1 MKRVLVW
8 GLVLILVLAIGGGMY
23 AYTAFQ
29 TLEVERVTDDM
40 HLIKGAGG
48 NVAVLKT
55 SEGTVIV
62 DTMTFSFQGARIR
75 EEAEALTGQPVV
87 MIINTHYHL
96 DHTHGNPAFEAGTRV
111 VSTEKTLEHL
121 KNLDADYWTGE
132 AAALLPNETFED
144 SREIAIGGKT
154 IRLIHPGR
162 GHTDG
167 DLVALFVED
176 RVIHMGDL
184 HFHYHYPNIDLEAGG
199 TVQEWGATLEATLDL
214 PFDKVIPGHGELT
227 DRDGIVQ
234 FQTFIEQLAAVGR
247 DAAEN
252 NKSLEETLVT
262 ANLTADADYEE
273 ITLIIPIG
281 LTREFVITRAWEE
294 ATGKIDTGYRP

>member
-8 GLVLILVLAIGGGMY
+8 GLVLILVVVIGGGMY

-29 TLEVERVTDDM
+29 TLEVERVTDDL

-48 NVAVLKT
+48 NVGVLKT

-111 VSTEKTLEHL
+111 VSTQKTLEHL
-121 KNLDADYWTGE
+121 KNLDADYWTGD
-132 AAALLPNETFED
+132 AAALMPNETFEG

-176 RVIHMGDL
+176 EVIHMGDL
-184 HFHYHYPNIDLEAGG
+184 HFNNHYPNIDLEAGG
-199 TVQEWGATLEATLDL
+199 TVQGWSATLDAVMNL
-214 PFDKVIPGHGELT
+214 PFNQVIPGHGDLT
-227 DRDGIVQ
+227 DRDGIKQ
-234 FQTFIEQLAAVGR
+234 YQTFLEQLAAIGR

-252 NKSLEETLVT
+252 NKSLKETLAT
-262 ANLTADADYEE
+262 ADLTADAEYEE
-273 ITLIIPIG
+273 ITMIVPIG
-281 LTREFVITRAWEE
+281 LDRDFVITRAWEE
-294 ATGKIDTGYRP
+294 ATGAVDTGY